1 MAELKKEK
9 ELDLKATKV
18 KRAPTKSSKKVVK
31 VGPRFK
37 KKDVTNGDGGG
48 NGGGNGRDP
57 DKEPAKVPTKGPDKF
72 TKPTKVPQVVIRPPK
87 PPKDPKD
94 PTNPINPIEPD
105 PQEQPIKV
113 PSNLTFTDSTPVP
126 TVAEEAEI
134 LANLA
139 PNTRKNQ
146 NSVGLPAV
154 SGASARSATTGLE
167 QGLGLERNT
176 PVVFNSLVDGVIT
189 ESELTQKVFDL
200 QCQYKDLVHAITN
213 KWRYGI
219 FCSDDKDLIIEIRAL
234 LKLLVCYGVEGT
246 AIQAGTDI
254 SEFSQ
259 NYADYIT
266 FDGID
271 LNDFSFIPAGTT
283 EGNYLFI
290 TSPFT
295 NQYYILQVTE
305 GTLASGSVIPTLN
318 MVTFLDQ
325 GSASFGTGFFGGGIA
340 MTLLETGN
348 QVDLDNALD
357 AQDGV
362 EIFASGLPDATLIKI
377 VNKIEKLLQCSH

>member
-9 ELDLKATKV
+9 ELDPKATKV

-31 VGPRFK
+31 VGSKFK
-37 KKDVTNGDGGG
+37 SKDVTNGD
-48 NGGGNGRDP
+48 GGGNGRDP

-72 TKPTKVPQVVIRPPK
+72 VKPTKAPQVVIRPPK

-146 NSVGLPAV
+146 NSVGLPVV
-154 SGASARSATTGLE
+154 SGATARTATTGFIANQE
-167 QGLGLERNT
+167 GLLGYAS
-176 PVVFNSLVDGVIT
+176 PVVFNNVVDGVIS
-189 ESELTQKVFDL
+189 ESELTQKVFNL
-200 QCQYKDLVHAITN
+200 QCQYKDLVYAITN

-219 FCSDDKDLIIEIRAL
+219 FCSDDKDLIVEIRAL

-246 AIQAGTDI
+246 AISAGTDI

-266 FDGID
+266 FGGID
-271 LNDFSFIPAGTT
+271 LNNFAFFPPGVT
-283 EGNYLFI
+283 EGDYLFI

-295 NQYYILQVTE
+295 EQYYIILVDG
-305 GTLASGSVIPTLN
+305 GTLEAGAQVSTANILN
-318 MVTFLDQ
+318 LLDQ
-325 GSASFGTGFFGGGIA
+325 GWPGVASTSYGI
-340 MTLLETGN
+340 TWPVLETGN
-348 QVDLDNALD
+348 QVDLDDALD
-357 AQDGV
+357 AQEGV

>member
-1 MAELKKEK
+1 M
-9 ELDLKATKV
+9 
-18 KRAPTKSSKKVVK
+18 
-31 VGPRFK
+31 
-37 KKDVTNGDGGG
+37 
-48 NGGGNGRDP
+48 
-57 DKEPAKVPTKGPDKF
+57 PTKGPDKF
-72 TKPTKVPQVVIRPPK
+72 TKPTKAPQVVIRPPK

-94 PTNPINPIEPD
+94 PTNPVNPIEPD

-139 PNTRKNQ
+139 VNTRKNQ
-146 NSVGLPAV
+146 NSVGLPVV
-154 SGASARSATTGLE
+154 SGATARTATTGFIANQE
-167 QGLGLERNT
+167 GLLGYASPAIYN
-176 PVVFNSLVDGVIT
+176 NIVDGAIS
-189 ESELTQKVFDL
+189 ESELTQKVFHL

-219 FCSDDKDLIIEIRAL
+219 FCSDDKDVIIEIRAL

>member
-9 ELDLKATKV
+9 ELATKV

-31 VGPRFK
+31 VGSKFK
-37 KKDVTNGDGGG
+37 SKSKDVTNGDG
-48 NGGGNGRDP
+48 RDP
-57 DKEPAKVPTKGPDKF
+57 IDKEDAKVPTKGPDKF
-72 TKPTKVPQVVIRPPK
+72 VKPEQDTVSQVIIRPTKDPVEPIDPDDPDNLDYQP
-87 PPKDPKD
+87 DPK
-94 PTNPINPIEPD
+94 E
-105 PQEQPIKV
+105 EPIKV

-126 TVAEEAEI
+126 TIAEEEEI

-139 PNTRKNQ
+139 VNTRKNQ

-154 SGASARSATTGLE
+154 SAAAARSATTGFIANQE
-167 QGLGLERNT
+167 GLLGYASPAIYN
-176 PVVFNSLVDGVIT
+176 NIVDGAIS
-189 ESELTQKVFDL
+189 ESELTQKVFNL
-200 QCQYKDLVHAITN
+200 QCQYKDLVYAITN

-246 AIQAGTDI
+246 AISAGTDI

-271 LNDFSFIPAGTT
+271 LNNFAFWPEGIT
-283 EGNYLFI
+283 EGDYLFI

-295 NQYYILQVTE
+295 EQYYIILVDA
-305 GTLASGSVIPTLN
+305 GTLEVGAQVPTVN
-318 MVTFLDQ
+318 TINILDQ
-325 GSASFGTGFFGGGIA
+325 GWTSAGNTSYGLTW
-340 MTLLETGN
+340 TVLETGN
-348 QVDLDNALD
+348 QVDLDDALD
-357 AQDGV
+357 AAQGV

>member
-9 ELDLKATKV
+9 ELDLNATKV
-18 KRAPTKSSKKVVK
+18 KRAPTKSSKKIVK
-31 VGPRFK
+31 VGSKFK

-72 TKPTKVPQVVIRPPK
+72 VKPTKAPQVVIRPPK

-126 TVAEEAEI
+126 TVGEEAEI

-146 NSVGLPAV
+146 NSVGLPTV
-154 SGASARSATTGLE
+154 SGASARSATTGFIANQE
-167 QGLGLERNT
+167 GLLGYAS
-176 PVVFNSLVDGVIT
+176 PVVFNNVVDGVIT
-189 ESELTQKVFDL
+189 ESELTQKVFNL

-266 FDGID
+266 FGGVD
-271 LNDFSFIPAGTT
+271 LNDFEKFPAGIT
-283 EGNYLFI
+283 EGDYLFI

-295 NQYYILQVTE
+295 NQYYILLVTG
-305 GTLASGSVIPTLN
+305 GTLLDGDLVPTANILN
-318 MVTFLDQ
+318 FLDQ
-325 GSASFGTGFFGGGIA
+325 GWTDFSNNIYG
-340 MTLLETGN
+340 LEYGSIESGS
-348 QVDLDNALD
+348 QADLDDALD
-357 AQDGV
+357 AAQGV

>member
-1 MAELKKEK
+1 MAELTSEKEK
-9 ELDLKATKV
+9 ELATKV

-31 VGPRFK
+31 VGSKFK
-37 KKDVTNGDGGG
+37 KKDVTNGDG
-48 NGGGNGRDP
+48 RDP
-57 DKEPAKVPTKGPDKF
+57 KIDKEDAKVPTKGPDKF
-72 TKPTKVPQVVIRPPK
+72 VKPEQDTVSQVIIRPTK
-87 PPKDPKD
+87 DPEDFVD
-94 PTNPINPIEPD
+94 PDDPDNLDYQPD

-139 PNTRKNQ
+139 VNTRKNQ
-146 NSVGLPAV
+146 NSVGLPTV
-154 SGASARSATTGLE
+154 SGASARTATTGFIANQE
-167 QGLGLERNT
+167 GLLGYAS
-176 PVVFNSLVDGVIT
+176 PVVFNNVVDGVIS
-189 ESELTQKVFDL
+189 ESELTQKVFNL
-200 QCQYKDLVHAITN
+200 QCQYKDLVYAITN

-219 FCSDDKDLIIEIRAL
+219 FCSDDKDLIVEIRAL

-266 FDGID
+266 FGGVD
-271 LNDFSFIPAGTT
+271 LNDFEKLPAGIT
-283 EGNYLFI
+283 EGDYLFI

-295 NQYYILQVTE
+295 NQYYILLVTG
-305 GTLASGSVIPTLN
+305 GTLLDGDLVPTANILN
-318 MVTFLDQ
+318 FLDQ
-325 GSASFGTGFFGGGIA
+325 GWTDFSNNIYG
-340 MTLLETGN
+340 LEYGSIESGS
-348 QVDLDNALD
+348 QADLDDALD
-357 AQDGV
+357 AAQGV